1 MKERRKDGRKKKKR
15 RKEEDG
21 KGGGEE
27 QEEEEGERK
36 QKRRGGEGRMT
47 WKERKTWKEKSQ
59 DDKCASGLWSNLSR
73 LQLETE
79 DSQKRRSQGK
89 KRTNCLNC

>member
-27 QEEEEGERK
+27 QEEEE
-36 QKRRGGEGRMT
+36 GEGRMT